1 MLTTSFGL
9 NFFLKTP
16 RKETNEKMI
25 YLRITVDGIPKEA
38 STRQKWDATR
48 WEQAKERAT
57 GNREDARTVNF
68 FLDTLQNKVH
78 QYKNELIYGGKPVTS
93 LKLIDYVLGKT
104 VSKSKIVE
112 EFQKHND
119 ELLALVKKGEYAI
132 GTHVRFEIAK
142 KHVKEFVRF
151 KYNVDDMDFH
161 ELNFEFVKDYEFYLK
176 TVKNISHN
184 TAVKYIT
191 NFKKIVLL
199 AIDKDI
205 IAADPFKRFKA
216 KKIKI
221 HKKPLSS
228 QELVLLEHHTF
239 STPRLATVRDIFV
252 FQCYTGL
259 AYIDAFN
266 LKKSDIK
273 LGIDGE
279 MWIISER
286 QKTGGNINI
295 PLLPKAKAIMER
307 YKDHPL
313 CLQRDTVLPVASNQ
327 KMNAYLKE
335 IADLCG
341 IQSTLNTH
349 KARRTF
355 GSTVT
360 LNNDVPIHIVKEM
373 LGHQSVKQTEEYA
386 LTEQKSIGREMKQL
400 QERLGS
406 TKTNYLPDDTLAIIS
421 KMEEEIRGLKA
432 KLNSAGEE
440 NPKVKS
446 VLRIC
451 R

>member
-1 MLTTSFGL
+1 MLENSFGIT
-9 NFFLKTP
+9 FFLKSSTKGT
-16 RKETNEKMI
+16 KERYV
-25 YLRITVDGIPKEA
+25 YLRITVDGVPKET
-38 STRQKWDATR
+38 STKRKWEIDRLSQRT
-48 WEQAKERAT
+48 ERAT
-57 GNREDARTVNF
+57 GSREDAKVLNF
-68 FLDTLQNKVH
+68 FLDALYMKIQQFKS
-78 QYKNELIYGGKPVTS
+78 ELLLAGHPITTQKIMDFVMGRN
-93 LKLIDYVLGKT
+93 
-104 VSKSKIVE
+104 VSKATVVQ

-119 ELLALVKKGEYAI
+119 ELLALVEKGEYAI

-142 KHVKEFVRF
+142 KHVKEYLRY
-151 KYNVDDMDFH
+151 KYNVEDMDFH
-161 ELNFEFVKDYEFYLK
+161 ELNFEFIKDYEFYLK

-199 AIDKDI
+199 AIDKEI

-216 KKIKI
+216 KKIKVP
-221 HKKPLSS
+221 KKPLSAY
-228 QELVLLEHHTF
+228 ELAQLESHNF
-239 STPRLATVRDIFV
+239 STPRLSTVRDIFV

-273 LGIDGE
+273 FGIDGE
-279 MWIISER
+279 MWIMTER

-307 YKDHPL
+307 YKDHKL
-313 CLQRDTVLPVASNQ
+313 CLERNSVLPVTSNQ

-341 IQSTLNTH
+341 IESTLNTH

-360 LNNDVPIHIVKEM
+360 LNNDVPIHVVKEL

-386 LTEQKSIGREMKQL
+386 ITEQQ
-400 QERLGS
+400 
-406 TKTNYLPDDTLAIIS
+406 
-421 KMEEEIRGLKA
+421 
-432 KLNSAGEE
+432 
-440 NPKVKS
+440 S
-446 VLRIC
+446 V
-451 R
+451 

>member
-1 MLTTSFGL
+1 MLTASFGL
-9 NFFLKTP
+9 TFFLKTP
-16 RKETNEKMI
+16 RKETNVRVI
-25 YLRITVDGIPKEA
+25 YLRITVDGVPKET
-38 STRQKWDATR
+38 STRQQWDVTR
-48 WEQAKERAT
+48 WNQRTERAT
-57 GNREDARTVNF
+57 GNKEDARSVNF
-68 FLDTLQNKVH
+68 FLDTLQSKIQ
-78 QYKNELIYGGKPVTS
+78 QYKGELLLNGQTITS
-93 LKLIDYVLGKT
+93 QKLIDYVLGKT
-104 VSKSKIVE
+104 VSKAKIVE

-119 ELLALVKKGEYAI
+119 ELLALVKRGEYAI

-199 AIDKDI
+199 AIDKEI
-205 IAADPFKRFKA
+205 ITADPFKRFKA

-221 HKKPLSS
+221 HKKPLSAH
-228 QELVLLEHHTF
+228 ELSLLENHTF

-266 LKKSDIK
+266 LKIQDIK
-273 LGIDGE
+273 IGIDGE

-286 QKTGGNINI
+286 QKTGSNINV

-313 CLQRDTVLPVASNQ
+313 CLERNSVLPVTSNQ

-341 IQSTLNTH
+341 IESILNTH

-360 LNNDVPIHIVKEM
+360 LNNDVPIHVVKEL
-373 LGHQSVKQTEEYA
+373 LGHHSVKQTEEYA
-386 LTEQKSIGREMKQL
+386 ITEQQSVGREMKQL
-400 QERLGS
+400 QMRLS
-406 TKTNYLPDDTLAIIS
+406 SKKTTPEPPSPDIIS
-421 KMEEEIRGLKA
+421 KMQQEIQELKDLLA
-432 KLNSAGEE
+432 LSHGNTHLK
-440 NPKVKS
+440 KV
-446 VLRIC
+446 
-451 R
+451 

>member
-1 MLTTSFGL
+1 MLTASFGL
-9 NFFLKTP
+9 TFFLKTP
-16 RKETNEKMI
+16 RKETNVRVI
-25 YLRITVDGIPKEA
+25 YLRITVDGVPKET
-38 STRQKWDATR
+38 STRQQWDVTR
-48 WEQAKERAT
+48 WNQRTERAT
-57 GNREDARTVNF
+57 GNKEDARSVNF
-68 FLDTLQNKVH
+68 FLDTLQSKIQ
-78 QYKNELIYGGKPVTS
+78 QYKGELLLNGQTITS
-93 LKLIDYVLGKT
+93 QKLIDYVLGKT
-104 VSKSKIVE
+104 VSKAKIVE

-119 ELLALVKKGEYAI
+119 ELLALVKRGEYAI

-142 KHVKEFVRF
+142 KHVKEFLRF

-199 AIDKDI
+199 AIDKEI
-205 IAADPFKRFKA
+205 ITADPFKRFKA

-221 HKKPLSS
+221 HKKPLSAH
-228 QELVLLEHHTF
+228 ELSLLENHTF

-266 LKKSDIK
+266 LKIQDIK
-273 LGIDGE
+273 IGIDGE

-286 QKTGGNINI
+286 QKTGSNINV

-313 CLQRDTVLPVASNQ
+313 CLQRNSVLPVTSNQ

-341 IQSTLNTH
+341 IESILNTH

-360 LNNDVPIHIVKEM
+360 LNNDVPIHVVKEL

-386 LTEQKSIGREMKQL
+386 ITEQQSVGREMKQL
-400 QERLGS
+400 QQRLHQRS
-406 TKTNYLPDDTLAIIS
+406 EIPEDPTSADVLKMQEEIIS
-421 KMEEEIRGLKA
+421 LK
-432 KLNSAGEE
+432 KQLEMVNQDKTE
-440 NPKVKS
+440 VRS

>member
-1 MLTTSFGL
+1 
-9 NFFLKTP
+9 KTP
-16 RKETNEKMI
+16 RKETNVRVI
-25 YLRITVDGIPKEA
+25 YLRITVDGVPKET
-38 STRQKWDATR
+38 STRQQWDVTR
-48 WEQAKERAT
+48 WNQRTERAT
-57 GNREDARTVNF
+57 GNKEDARSVNF
-68 FLDTLQNKVH
+68 FLDTLQSKIQ
-78 QYKNELIYGGKPVTS
+78 QYKGELLLNGQTITS
-93 LKLIDYVLGKT
+93 QKLIDYVLGKT
-104 VSKSKIVE
+104 VSKAKIVE

-119 ELLALVKKGEYAI
+119 ELLALVKRGEYAI

-151 KYNVDDMDFH
+151 KYNVDDMDFR

-199 AIDKDI
+199 AIDKEI
-205 IAADPFKRFKA
+205 ITADPFKRFKA

-221 HKKPLSS
+221 HKKPLSAH
-228 QELVLLEHHTF
+228 ELSLLENHTF

-252 FQCYTGL
+252 FQCYTRL

-266 LKKSDIK
+266 LKIQDIK
-273 LGIDGE
+273 IGIDGE

-286 QKTGGNINI
+286 QKTGSNINV

-313 CLQRDTVLPVASNQ
+313 CLERNSVLPVTSNQ

-341 IQSTLNTH
+341 IESILNTH

-355 GSTVT
+355 GSTIT
-360 LNNDVPIHIVKEM
+360 LNNDVPIHVVKEL

-386 LTEQKSIGREMKQL
+386 ITEQQSVGREMKQL
-400 QERLGS
+400 QMRLS
-406 TKTNYLPDDTLAIIS
+406 SRKTTPEPPSPDIIS
-421 KMEEEIRGLKA
+421 KMQQEIQELKELLA
-432 KLNSAGEE
+432 ISHE
-440 NPKVKS
+440 NTHLKKV
-446 VLRIC
+446 
-451 R
+451 

>member
-1 MLTTSFGL
+1 MLATSFGL
-9 NFFLKTP
+9 TFFLKTP
-16 RKETNEKMI
+16 RKETNDRLI
-25 YLRITVDGIPKEA
+25 YLRITVDGVPKET
-38 STRQKWDATR
+38 STRRRWDATR
-48 WEQAKERAT
+48 WDQSKERAT
-57 GNREDARTVNF
+57 GNKEDARTVNF
-68 FLDTLQNKVH
+68 FLETLEMKIQ
-78 QYKNELIYGGKPVTS
+78 QYRTDLMYAGKPVTS
-93 LKLIDYVLGKT
+93 EKLMDYVMGKAASQ
-104 VSKSKIVE
+104 SKVVQ

-119 ELLALVKKGEYAI
+119 ELLALVERGEYAI
-132 GTHVRFEIAK
+132 GTHVRFEVAK
-142 KHVKEFVRF
+142 KHLKEYLRF
-151 KYNVDDMDFH
+151 KYSVDDMDFR

-199 AIDKDI
+199 AIDKEI
-205 IAADPFKRFKA
+205 ITADPFKRFKA

-221 HKKPLSS
+221 PKKPLSS
-228 QELVLLEHHTF
+228 YELAQLENHTF
-239 STPRLATVRDIFV
+239 STPRLSTVRDIFV

-273 LGIDGE
+273 FGIDGE
-279 MWIISER
+279 MWIITER
-286 QKTGGNINI
+286 QKTGSNINI

-307 YKDHPL
+307 YKDHKL
-313 CLQRDTVLPVASNQ
+313 CLERNSVLPVTSNQ

-341 IQSTLNTH
+341 IESTLNTH

-360 LNNDVPIHIVKEM
+360 LNNDVPIHVVKEL

-386 LTEQKSIGREMKQL
+386 ITEQQSVGREMKQL
-400 QERLGS
+400 QIRLS
-406 TKTNYLPDDTLAIIS
+406 SKETTPEPSSPDIIS
-421 KMEEEIRGLKA
+421 KMQQEIQELKELLA
-432 KLNSAGEE
+432 LSHGNTHLK
-440 NPKVKS
+440 KV
-446 VLRIC
+446 
-451 R
+451 

>member
-1 MLTTSFGL
+1 MLTASFGL
-9 NFFLKTP
+9 TFFLKTP
-16 RKETNEKMI
+16 RKETNVRVI
-25 YLRITVDGIPKEA
+25 YLRITVDGVPKET
-38 STRQKWDATR
+38 STRQQWDVTR
-48 WEQAKERAT
+48 WNQRTERAT
-57 GNREDARTVNF
+57 GNKEDARSVNF
-68 FLDTLQNKVH
+68 FLDTLQSKIQ
-78 QYKNELIYGGKPVTS
+78 QYKGELLLNGQTITS
-93 LKLIDYVLGKT
+93 QKLIDYVLGKT
-104 VSKSKIVE
+104 VSKAKIVE

-119 ELLALVKKGEYAI
+119 ELLALVKRGEYAI

-151 KYNVDDMDFH
+151 KYNVDDMDFR

-199 AIDKDI
+199 AIDKEI
-205 IAADPFKRFKA
+205 ITADPFKRFKA

-221 HKKPLSS
+221 HKKPLSAH
-228 QELVLLEHHTF
+228 ELSLLENHTF

-252 FQCYTGL
+252 FQCYTRL

-266 LKKSDIK
+266 LKIQDIK
-273 LGIDGE
+273 IGIDGE

-286 QKTGGNINI
+286 QKTGSNINV

-313 CLQRDTVLPVASNQ
+313 CLERNSVLPVTSNQ

-341 IQSTLNTH
+341 IESILNTH

-355 GSTVT
+355 GSTIT
-360 LNNDVPIHIVKEM
+360 LNNDVPIHVVKEL

-386 LTEQKSIGREMKQL
+386 ITEQQSVGREMKQL
-400 QERLGS
+400 QMRLS
-406 TKTNYLPDDTLAIIS
+406 SRKTTPEPPSPDIIS
-421 KMEEEIRGLKA
+421 KMQQEIQELKELLA
-432 KLNSAGEE
+432 ISHE
-440 NPKVKS
+440 NTHLKKV
-446 VLRIC
+446 
-451 R
+451 

>member
-1 MLTTSFGL
+1 MLENSFGIT
-9 NFFLKTP
+9 FFLKSSTKGT
-16 RKETNEKMI
+16 KERYV
-25 YLRITVDGIPKEA
+25 YLRITVDGVPKET
-38 STRQKWDATR
+38 STKRKWEVDR
-48 WEQAKERAT
+48 WSQRTERAT
-57 GNREDARTVNF
+57 GSREDAKVLNF
-68 FLDTLQNKVH
+68 FLDALHMKVQQFKSELLLAGH
-78 QYKNELIYGGKPVTS
+78 SITAQKIMDFVMGKN
-93 LKLIDYVLGKT
+93 
-104 VSKSKIVE
+104 VSKAKVVQ

-119 ELLALVKKGEYAI
+119 ELLALVEKGEYAI

-142 KHVKEFVRF
+142 KHVKDYLRY
-151 KYNVDDMDFH
+151 KYNVEDMDFH

-199 AIDKDI
+199 AIDKEI
-205 IAADPFKRFKA
+205 ITADPFKRFRA
-216 KKIKI
+216 KKIKVP
-221 HKKPLSS
+221 KKPLSS
-228 QELVLLEHHTF
+228 YELAQLENHTF
-239 STPRLATVRDIFV
+239 STPRLSTVRDIFV

-273 LGIDGE
+273 FGIDGE
-279 MWIISER
+279 MWIITER
-286 QKTGGNINI
+286 QKTGSNINI

-307 YKDHPL
+307 YKDHKL
-313 CLQRDTVLPVASNQ
+313 CLERNSVLPVTSNQ

-341 IQSTLNTH
+341 IESTLNTH

-360 LNNDVPIHIVKEM
+360 LNNDVPIHVVKEL

-386 LTEQKSIGREMKQL
+386 ITEQQSVGKEMKQL
-400 QERLGS
+400 QLRLS
-406 TKTNYLPDDTLAIIS
+406 SKETTPEPPSPDIIS
-421 KMEEEIRGLKA
+421 KMQQEIQELKELLA
-432 KLNSAGEE
+432 LSHGNAHLK
-440 NPKVKS
+440 KV
-446 VLRIC
+446 
-451 R
+451 

>member
-1 MLTTSFGL
+1 MLENSFGIT
-9 NFFLKTP
+9 FFLKSSTKGT
-16 RKETNEKMI
+16 KERYV
-25 YLRITVDGIPKEA
+25 YLRITVDGVPKET
-38 STRQKWDATR
+38 STKRKWEVDR
-48 WEQAKERAT
+48 WSQRTERAT
-57 GNREDARTVNF
+57 GTREDAKVLNF
-68 FLDTLQNKVH
+68 FLDALYMKIQQFKSELMLTGHPITTQKIMDFVMG
-78 QYKNELIYGGKPVTS
+78 KN
-93 LKLIDYVLGKT
+93 
-104 VSKSKIVE
+104 VSKSKVVQ

-119 ELLALVKKGEYAI
+119 ELLALVEKGEYAI

-142 KHVKEFVRF
+142 KHVKDYLRY
-151 KYNVDDMDFH
+151 KYNVEDMDFR
-161 ELNFEFVKDYEFYLK
+161 ELNFEFIKDYEFYLK

-199 AIDKDI
+199 AIDKEI
-205 IAADPFKRFKA
+205 ITADPFKRFKA
-216 KKIKI
+216 KKVKVP
-221 HKKPLSS
+221 KKPLSAY
-228 QELVLLEHHTF
+228 ELAQLENHTF
-239 STPRLATVRDIFV
+239 STPRLSTVRDIFV

-273 LGIDGE
+273 FGIDGE
-279 MWIISER
+279 MWIITER

-307 YKDHPL
+307 YKDHKL
-313 CLQRDTVLPVASNQ
+313 CLERNSVLPVTSNQ

-341 IQSTLNTH
+341 IESTLNTH

-360 LNNDVPIHIVKEM
+360 LNNDVPIHVVKEL

-386 LTEQKSIGREMKQL
+386 ITEQQSVGREMKQL
-400 QERLGS
+400 QLRLS
-406 TKTNYLPDDTLAIIS
+406 SKETTPEPPSPDILS
-421 KMEEEIRGLKA
+421 KMQQEIQELKELLA
-432 KLNSAGEE
+432 LSHGTTHLK
-440 NPKVKS
+440 KV
-446 VLRIC
+446 
-451 R
+451 

>member
-1 MLTTSFGL
+1 MLENSFGIT
-9 NFFLKTP
+9 FFLKSSTKGT
-16 RKETNEKMI
+16 KERYI
-25 YLRITVDGIPKEA
+25 YLRITVDGVPKET
-38 STRQKWDATR
+38 STKRKWEVDR
-48 WEQAKERAT
+48 WSQRTERAT
-57 GNREDARTVNF
+57 GSREDAKVLNF
-68 FLDTLQNKVH
+68 FLDALHMKIH
-78 QYKNELIYGGKPVTS
+78 QFKSELMLAGQPITTQKIMDFVMGKN
-93 LKLIDYVLGKT
+93 
-104 VSKSKIVE
+104 VSKAKIVQ

-119 ELLALVKKGEYAI
+119 ELLALVEKGEYAI

-142 KHVKEFVRF
+142 KHVKDYLRY
-151 KYNVDDMDFH
+151 KYNVEDMDFH
-161 ELNFEFVKDYEFYLK
+161 ELNFEFIKDYEFYLK

-199 AIDKDI
+199 AIDKEI
-205 IAADPFKRFKA
+205 ITADPFKRFKA
-216 KKIKI
+216 KKVKVP
-221 HKKPLSS
+221 KKPLSAY
-228 QELVLLEHHTF
+228 ELAQLENHTF
-239 STPRLATVRDIFV
+239 STPRLSIVRDIFV

-273 LGIDGE
+273 FGIDGE
-279 MWIISER
+279 MWIITER
-286 QKTGGNINI
+286 QKTGSSINI

-307 YKDHPL
+307 YKDHKL
-313 CLQRDTVLPVASNQ
+313 CLERNSVLPVTSNQ

-341 IQSTLNTH
+341 IESPLNTH

-360 LNNDVPIHIVKEM
+360 LNNDVPIHVVKEL

-386 LTEQKSIGREMKQL
+386 ITEQQSVGREMKQL
-400 QERLGS
+400 QLRLNQ
-406 TKTNYLPDDTLAIIS
+406 KTEFPDDPMAADVLKMQQEIIS
-421 KMEEEIRGLKA
+421 LRKQLGMEIDAKPEI
-432 KLNSAGEE
+432 
-440 NPKVKS
+440 KS

-451 R
+451 K

>member
-1 MLTTSFGL
+1 MLENSFGIT
-9 NFFLKTP
+9 FFLKSSTKDT
-16 RKETNEKMI
+16 KERYV
-25 YLRITVDGIPKEA
+25 YLRITVDGIPKET
-38 STRQKWDATR
+38 STKRKWEVDR
-48 WEQAKERAT
+48 WSQRTERAT
-57 GNREDARTVNF
+57 GSREDAKVLNF
-68 FLDTLQNKVH
+68 FLDALYMKIQQFKSELMLTGHPITTQKIMDFVMG
-78 QYKNELIYGGKPVTS
+78 KN
-93 LKLIDYVLGKT
+93 
-104 VSKSKIVE
+104 VSKAKVVQ

-119 ELLALVKKGEYAI
+119 ELLALVEKGEYAI

-142 KHVKEFVRF
+142 KHVKDYLRY
-151 KYNVDDMDFH
+151 KYNVEDMDFH

-199 AIDKDI
+199 AIDKEI
-205 IAADPFKRFKA
+205 ITADPFKRFKA
-216 KKIKI
+216 KKIKVP
-221 HKKPLSS
+221 KKPLSS
-228 QELVLLEHHTF
+228 YELAQLENHTF
-239 STPRLATVRDIFV
+239 STPRLSTVRDIFV

-273 LGIDGE
+273 FGIDGE
-279 MWIISER
+279 MWIITER
-286 QKTGGNINI
+286 QKTGSNINI

-307 YKDHPL
+307 YKDHKL
-313 CLQRDTVLPVASNQ
+313 CLERNSVLPVTSNQ

-341 IQSTLNTH
+341 IESTLNTH

-360 LNNDVPIHIVKEM
+360 LNNDVPIHVVKEL

-386 LTEQKSIGREMKQL
+386 ITEQQSVGREMKQL
-400 QERLGS
+400 QMRLS
-406 TKTNYLPDDTLAIIS
+406 SKETTPEPPSPDIIS
-421 KMEEEIRGLKA
+421 KMQQEIQELKELLA
-432 KLNSAGEE
+432 LSHGNTHLK
-440 NPKVKS
+440 KV
-446 VLRIC
+446 
-451 R
+451 

>member
-1 MLTTSFGL
+1 MLENSFGIT
-9 NFFLKTP
+9 FFLKSSTKGT
-16 RKETNEKMI
+16 KERYV
-25 YLRITVDGIPKEA
+25 YLRITVDGVPKET
-38 STRQKWDATR
+38 STKRKWEVDR
-48 WEQAKERAT
+48 WSQRTERAT
-57 GNREDARTVNF
+57 GSREDAKVLNF
-68 FLDTLQNKVH
+68 FLDALHMKIH
-78 QYKNELIYGGKPVTS
+78 QFKSELLLAGHPITTQKIMDFVMGKN
-93 LKLIDYVLGKT
+93 
-104 VSKSKIVE
+104 VSKAKVAQ

-119 ELLALVKKGEYAI
+119 ELLALVEKGEYAI

-142 KHVKEFVRF
+142 KHVKDYLRY
-151 KYNVDDMDFH
+151 KYNVEDMDFH
-161 ELNFEFVKDYEFYLK
+161 ELNFEFIKDYEFYLK

-199 AIDKDI
+199 AIDKEI
-205 IAADPFKRFKA
+205 ITADPFKRFKA
-216 KKIKI
+216 KKVKVP
-221 HKKPLSS
+221 KKPLSAY
-228 QELVLLEHHTF
+228 ELAQLENHTF

-259 AYIDAFN
+259 ACIDAFN

-273 LGIDGE
+273 FGIDGE
-279 MWIISER
+279 MWIITER
-286 QKTGGNINI
+286 QKTGSNINI

-307 YKDHPL
+307 YKDHKL
-313 CLQRDTVLPVASNQ
+313 CLERNSVLPVTSNQ

-341 IQSTLNTH
+341 IESTLNTH

-360 LNNDVPIHIVKEM
+360 LNNDVPIHVVKEL

-386 LTEQKSIGREMKQL
+386 ITEQQSVGREMKQL
-400 QERLGS
+400 QLRLNQKS
-406 TKTNYLPDDTLAIIS
+406 ELPDAPMAADVL
-421 KMEEEIRGLKA
+421 KMQEEIIWLK
-432 KLNSAGEE
+432 KQLGMTSE
-440 NPKVKS
+440 VKPEIIS

-451 R
+451 K

>member
-1 MLTTSFGL
+1 MYWGRQSQKQKLL
-9 NFFLKTP
+9 NFQ
-16 RKETNEKMI
+16 R
-25 YLRITVDGIPKEA
+25 
-38 STRQKWDATR
+38 
-48 WEQAKERAT
+48 
-57 GNREDARTVNF
+57 
-68 FLDTLQNKVH
+68 
-78 QYKNELIYGGKPVTS
+78 
-93 LKLIDYVLGKT
+93 
-104 VSKSKIVE
+104 
-112 EFQKHND
+112 HND
-119 ELLALVKKGEYAI
+119 ELLALVIKGEYAI

-142 KHVKEFVRF
+142 KHLKEYLRY
-151 KYNVDDMDFH
+151 KYNVEDMDFR

-199 AIDKDI
+199 AIDKEI
-205 IAADPFKRFKA
+205 IATDPFKRFKA

-228 QELVLLEHHTF
+228 YELAQLESHTF

-259 AYIDAFN
+259 ACIDAFN

-273 LGIDGE
+273 SGIDGE
-279 MWIISER
+279 MWIITER
-286 QKTGGNINI
+286 QKTGSNINV
-295 PLLPKAKAIMER
+295 PLLPKAKAVMER

-313 CLQRDTVLPVASNQ
+313 CLQRNSVLPVSSNQ

-341 IQSTLNTH
+341 IESILNTH

-355 GSTVT
+355 VSTVT
-360 LNNDVPIHIVKEM
+360 LNNDVSIHVVKEL

-386 LTEQKSIGREMKQL
+386 ITEQQSVGREMKQL
-400 QERLGS
+400 QQRLHQ
-406 TKTNYLPDDTLAIIS
+406 KAELPDAPLPPDVLR
-421 KMEEEIRGLKA
+421 MQEEIVSLRKQLKIVNED
-432 KLNSAGEE
+432 KPEII
-440 NPKVKS
+440 S

-451 R
+451 K